1 MLASITALLL
11 GAFFMLVGNG
21 LTNTL
26 IPLAA
31 NNAGFS
37 PISIGIVGA
46 GQNIGFVLGCLLGPL
61 LVRRAGHIRAFTAF
75 AGIAACT
82 ILVLPILLNPMAWPV
97 LRGVFGFCFAGL
109 FMVIES
115 WLNERATNEYR
126 GRIFSVYQVVALV
139 GVLMGQQLLGLGDAT
154 SYELFSY
161 ATILLTLAL
170 VPVAL
175 TASRAPAP
183 LQTVKPRL
191 PWLIAQSP
199 MAVIGVGLVGM
210 ANGALWSLGPVFAHE
225 QGLSL
230 IEVGWFMSAIIAGGA
245 ISQWPIGRVSDRFDR
260 RWVIIGAAT
269 GAALVG
275 LSFFLLQD
283 MGRDLLY
290 VQAACYGLFALVLYS
305 LCVAHVNDLVE
316 PEDFIHVSSGTLL
329 MFGSFAIVGS
339 LSASTLMQVIGFDT
353 LFLFTAGCHASIVL
367 FSVYR
372 LYIRPRVF
380 PADREPFV
388 VSMPRPAPVVSS
400 LDPRAEPPSDIVE
413 D

>member
-1 MLASITALLL
+1 MRTLLASITALLL

-37 PISIGIVGA
+37 PISIGIIGA
-46 GQNIGFVLGCLLGPL
+46 GQNIGFVLGCLLCPL

-82 ILVLPILLNPMAWPV
+82 ILILPIVLNPLAWPV
-97 LRGVFGFCFAGL
+97 LRGMFGFCFAGL

-126 GRIFSVYQVVALV
+126 GRIFSIYQVVALL
-139 GVLMGQQLLGLGDAT
+139 GVLMGQQLLGLGDAE
-154 SYELFSY
+154 SFELFSM

-175 TASRAPAP
+175 TASSAPAP
-183 LQTVKPRL
+183 LQTVRPRL
-191 PWLIAQSP
+191 IWLIQQSP
-199 MAVIGVGLVGM
+199 VAVIGVGLVGM
-210 ANGALWSLGPVFAHE
+210 ANGALWSMGPVFAHE

-245 ISQWPIGRVSDRFDR
+245 VSQWPIGRISDRFDR

-269 GAALVG
+269 GSALAG
-275 LSFFLLQD
+275 LSIFLIQD
-283 MGRDLLY
+283 LGRDILF
-290 VQAACYGLFALVLYS
+290 VQAAGYGVFALVLYS

-339 LSASTLMQVIGFDT
+339 LSASALMQIIGFDT
-353 LFLFTAGCHASIVL
+353 LFLFTAGCHSAIVL
-367 FSVYR
+367 FSIYR
-372 LYIRPRVF
+372 LFIRPRTL
-380 PADREPFV
+380 PRDREPFV
-388 VSMPRPAPVVSS
+388 VSMPRPSPIVSK
-400 LDPRAEPPSDIVE
+400 LDPRADSD
-413 D
+413 